1 MLYNSLVSADL
12 PSSLIEKLQFFK
24 ANSYFKEINEAIS
37 PKSLNTKTSLMA
49 KELKRR
55 ARFLLQSVNF
65 FFYEA
70 ISDEWSFL
78 LIGDASVPMII
89 VNETSINS
97 KFDFYNIRFSS
108 KKVMRLK
115 YEFFALVLVSMRL
128 SILADCFEEPKFK
141 YANQIW
147 EFANKISDALLTDA
161 SMCSIFD
168 LYWESAD
175 ELEML
180 SLRFGKKYFYSVL
193 LALDDKKITEEK
205 AAYLLDV
212 DVENIKNIFEKY
224 IDSASISL
232 YTNEG

>member
-1 MLYNSLVSADL
+1 
-12 PSSLIEKLQFFK
+12 
-24 ANSYFKEINEAIS
+24 
-37 PKSLNTKTSLMA
+37 
-49 KELKRR
+49 
-55 ARFLLQSVNF
+55 
-65 FFYEA
+65 
-70 ISDEWSFL
+70 
-78 LIGDASVPMII
+78 
-89 VNETSINS
+89 
-97 KFDFYNIRFSS
+97 
-108 KKVMRLK
+108 
-115 YEFFALVLVSMRL
+115 
-128 SILADCFEEPKFK
+128 
-141 YANQIW
+141 
-147 EFANKISDALLTDA
+147 
-161 SMCSIFD
+161 MCSIFD